1 MRRPGA
7 FVALV
12 LMVGVAGTV
21 IALRSREG
29 DTEFVAQQQD
39 LAPVAAAALERLM
52 VTTSDPRPGFG
63 GRARGS
69 RCSSQNSSGLGDPWI
84 CAVRYPRLPRVRYRV
99 TVYADRSI
107 NGLGQPE
114 AGNAAGR
121 LTVRG
126 CCVDGP

>member
-21 IALRSREG
+21 IALKSREG
-29 DTEFVAQQQD
+29 NTEFVAQQQD

-63 GRARGS
+63 GRARGA

-84 CAVRYPRLPRVRYRV
+84 CTVRYPRLPRVRYRV

-114 AGNAAGR
+114 GSTLAGG

-126 CCVDGP
+126 CCVGGP